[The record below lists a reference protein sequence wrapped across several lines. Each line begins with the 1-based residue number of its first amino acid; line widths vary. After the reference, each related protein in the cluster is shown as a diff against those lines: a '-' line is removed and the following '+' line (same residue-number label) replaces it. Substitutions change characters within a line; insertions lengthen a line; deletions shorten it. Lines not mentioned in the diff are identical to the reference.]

1 MLIFITISHFIKLP
15 TEDEKQ
21 EQKRDFKAF
30 FFLKAEAKWKL
41 ASAFPWGQG
50 LGEQRLA
57 LVAEAFNSGSLSWE
71 LVDLGGWG
79 QRLVITR
86 MSSQLSGRGLRD
98 LTFMVEP
105 SPWASDRE
113 VTRIL
118 GGLSPRP
125 SQSQEELR
133 TLMFPFWLV

>member
-1 MLIFITISHFIKLP
+1 MRNRNKKGISRL
-15 TEDEKQ
+15 
-21 EQKRDFKAF
+21 F

-71 LVDLGGWG
+71 LVDLGGWD

>member
-1 MLIFITISHFIKLP
+1 MRNRNKKGISRL
-15 TEDEKQ
+15 
-21 EQKRDFKAF
+21 F

-50 LGEQRLA
+50 LGERLA

>member
-1 MLIFITISHFIKLP
+1 MRNRNKKGISRL
-15 TEDEKQ
+15 
-21 EQKRDFKAF
+21 F

-50 LGEQRLA
+50 LGERLA

-71 LVDLGGWG
+71 LVDLGGWD

-105 SPWASDRE
+105 SPWTSDRE
-113 VTRIL
+113 VTRIP